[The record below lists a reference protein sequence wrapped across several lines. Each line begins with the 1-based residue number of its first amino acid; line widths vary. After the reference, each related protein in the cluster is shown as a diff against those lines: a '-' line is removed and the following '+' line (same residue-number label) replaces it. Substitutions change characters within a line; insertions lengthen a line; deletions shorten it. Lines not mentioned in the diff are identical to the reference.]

1 MGYAQNGEVQVYS
14 GEKKSFTLFVN
25 GLKENDAPKWKV
37 KVKNLPPGPHHLRV
51 LFQDGQTSTIQKKI
65 NLAPSSVLTYEVLLY
80 ENTGR
85 SWYELTQVD
94 SVLKEEIE
102 VPVIQDSSE
111 IKKLEKAD
119 VIVDSLLEINIP
131 DPKIAEPKGVD
142 SLALEIDTLD
152 QAPKDT
158 NFQCKNPLLPV
169 GFELVMKQLKSEDYE
184 DLLLD
189 KAKKLA
195 DENCFSSIQIME
207 IMQLMQFEVTRLE
220 FAIYCYKICFDPVN
234 YKFVEDA
241 FEYQS
246 SIEKLKESLYAKPGK
261 KSAIK

>member
-1 MGYAQNGEVQVYS
+1 MSFLSLMGYAQNGEVQVYS

-111 IKKLEKAD
+111 IKKL
-119 VIVDSLLEINIP
+119 
-131 DPKIAEPKGVD
+131 
-142 SLALEIDTLD
+142 
-152 QAPKDT
+152 
-158 NFQCKNPLLPV
+158 
-169 GFELVMKQLKSEDYE
+169 
-184 DLLLD
+184 
-189 KAKKLA
+189 
-195 DENCFSSIQIME
+195 
-207 IMQLMQFEVTRLE
+207 
-220 FAIYCYKICFDPVN
+220 
-234 YKFVEDA
+234 
-241 FEYQS
+241 
-246 SIEKLKESLYAKPGK
+246 
-261 KSAIK
+261 